1 MLVASGQGRIGELT
15 QLGHDLRTPLTIING
30 YAQMLKSN
38 ELSTEQRARA
48 CELILEKCQELNGLI
63 RAFLEL
69 RESELEPIA
78 PVEQT
83 AYTRRERRI
92 RGALPTLED
101 AGGGQRERRMTELGH
116 RLLPLKEVANDL
128 LQIGVVTDVFGGAPA
143 RDHEGDVVVRL
154 HVLEGQVRV
163 PTVPRLLCVRVITGL
178 EVMDHKVQLLLTR
191 RGDLHLIAL
200 LLQTLVWIEDFE
212 RLRCVARDHQDFWR

>member
-1 MLVASGQGRIGELT
+1 FRTRGVRLQRPKHRSYPARVSGPGSTSHHSSVAAGAAVDKFRSGRL
-15 QLGHDLRTPLTIING
+15 D
-30 YAQMLKSN
+30 
-38 ELSTEQRARA
+38 
-48 CELILEKCQELNGLI
+48 
-63 RAFLEL
+63 
-69 RESELEPIA
+69 
-78 PVEQT
+78 V
-83 AYTRRERRI
+83 RRERRI

-163 PTVPRLLCVRVITGL
+163 PTVPRLLC
-178 EVMDHKVQLLLTR
+178 
-191 RGDLHLIAL
+191 
-200 LLQTLVWIEDFE
+200 
-212 RLRCVARDHQDFWR
+212 